1 MRSTKSRPYRMRR
14 RAEQVDATRLR
25 ITEAAVRLHTTV
37 GPSNTTIS
45 TVADEAGV
53 TRLTVYRHFRD
64 QDELFDACRRHWYV
78 QNPLPDSAAWRSIPV
93 LEERARRAFSELYA
107 WYRDRGEALYP
118 IYRDMA
124 SMPHSAQADVRAQW
138 AAVADDL
145 VDGVAVVA
153 AARRPLRATAGH
165 LIGLL
170 TWRSLVLDQGLSE
183 AEAVDLAVRLL
194 CAGAAADTGPRSPSP
209 AKRPAHRR

>member
-14 RAEQVDATRLR
+14 RAELVDQTRLR
-25 ITEAAVRLHTTV
+25 ITEAAMRLHTTV
-37 GPSNTTIS
+37 GPANTTIS

-78 QNPLPDSAAWRSIPV
+78 QNPLPDTTAWRSIPE
-93 LEERARRAFSELYA
+93 LEARARRAFSELYA
-107 WYRDRGEALYP
+107 WYRDRGEALWP

-124 SMPHSAQADVRAQW
+124 SMPMTAQLDVRAQW

-145 VDGVAVVA
+145 VTDLPVAPG
-153 AARRPLRATAGH
+153 ARRPLRAAAGH
-165 LIGLL
+165 LVGLL
-170 TWRSLVLDQGLSE
+170 TWRSLVRDQGLNE
-183 AEAVDLAVRLL
+183 EEAVALAVKLL
-194 CAGAAADTGPRSPSP
+194 SAAAAPDEAPRSS
-209 AKRPAHRR
+209 